1 MKFIL
6 DAENLGYEAPG
17 IRLLAEAA
25 DGSMRDGLSLLDQLL
40 AFGGGRATEAAARA
54 MLATVDRKQVEQLLK
69 LIGSGDAQTVLAFA
83 RSLEEW
89 APDYADMLD
98 EIASLLVQVAM
109 KQALPAYEGDE
120 LHPESLLAELA
131 AAISPEDVQL
141 HYQTVILG
149 RRDLAWAPDP
159 RSGFEMTLL
168 RILAFRPM
176 SGEGGRGVA
185 SAGGG
190 AGVSSGVSSG
200 SSRAAARSAT
210 SGSVALAQPAAR
222 GELGSWPETLAA
234 LELGGAA
241 RQLAAHC
248 ALIGREGGLVR
259 LALDPAQSLLK
270 TAALVDKLSQA
281 LAKHLGE
288 NVKVEIELAQST
300 VETPARAEQREVEA
314 TLSSA
319 RQSIDEDPT
328 VRGFKERFGATIK
341 TDSVKPN

>member
-1 MKFIL
+1 MPVKPL
-6 DAENLGYEAPG
+6 NPANA
-17 IRLLAEAA
+17 RL
-25 DGSMRDGLSLLDQLL
+25 RLS
-40 AFGGGRATEAAARA
+40 AAALPFRTTSDIKHRTDVVGQERA
-54 MLATVDRKQVEQLLK
+54 
-69 LIGSGDAQTVLAFA
+69 
-83 RSLEEW
+83 
-89 APDYADMLD
+89 
-98 EIASLLVQVAM
+98 
-109 KQALPAYEGDE
+109 
-120 LHPESLLAELA
+120 
-131 AAISPEDVQL
+131 
-141 HYQTVILG
+141 
-149 RRDLAWAPDP
+149 
-159 RSGFEMTLL
+159 
-168 RILAFRPM
+168 
-176 SGEGGRGVA
+176 
-185 SAGGG
+185 
-190 AGVSSGVSSG
+190 
-200 SSRAAARSAT
+200 
-210 SGSVALAQPAAR
+210 
-222 GELGSWPETLAA
+222 LAA